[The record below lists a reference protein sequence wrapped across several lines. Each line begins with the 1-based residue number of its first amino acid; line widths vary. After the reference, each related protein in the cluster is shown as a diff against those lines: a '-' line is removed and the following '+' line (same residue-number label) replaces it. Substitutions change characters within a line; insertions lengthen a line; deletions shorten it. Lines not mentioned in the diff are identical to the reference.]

1 MYTPPYARNHNTEEI
16 RDFIRQHGF
25 ATLVAQ
31 GNAQLWATHT
41 PLYLNREGTHLS
53 GHIAKANPQ
62 WKAFGEN
69 PEVLAIFQGPH
80 AYISSSW
87 YDHENVPTWNY
98 IAAHAY
104 GTLRVLS
111 HAETLQSLKQL
122 VDQYEAH
129 SAHPVTVE
137 GMSPD
142 YVEKEVRGLVAFEIT
157 ITRLEAAYK
166 LSQNRDAANHAQIIA
181 QLRQRGD
188 AQSMAVADAMQQY
201 SNKSKPG

>member
-1 MYTPPYARNHNTEEI
+1 MYTPPYARSPNTEEI
-16 RDFIRQHGF
+16 HEFIRQYGF
-25 ATLVAQ
+25 ATLVTQ
-31 GNAQLWATHT
+31 SNAQLCATHT

-62 WKAFGEN
+62 WKAFDEN
-69 PEVLAIFQGPH
+69 QEVLAIFQGPH
-80 AYISSSW
+80 TYISSSW

-104 GTLRVLS
+104 GTLRVLD
-111 HAETLQSLKQL
+111 HAETIQSLKHL
-122 VDQYEAH
+122 VDKYEAH
-129 SAHPVTVE
+129 SAHPVTLE
-137 GMSPD
+137 GMSPE
-142 YVEKEVRGLVAFEIT
+142 YVEKEIRGLVAFEIT

-166 LSQNRDAANHAQIIA
+166 LSQNRDARNHAQVIA
-181 QLRQRGD
+181 QLKQRGD